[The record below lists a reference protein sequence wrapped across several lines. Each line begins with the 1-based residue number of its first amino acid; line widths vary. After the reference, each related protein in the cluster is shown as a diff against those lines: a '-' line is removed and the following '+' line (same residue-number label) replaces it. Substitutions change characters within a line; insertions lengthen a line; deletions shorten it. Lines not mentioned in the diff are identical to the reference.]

1 MAEKGGSLPSFEE
14 LELIRAEGGVPV
26 RRFCAR
32 LGIPAST
39 WYHWRAWQYRGH
51 TVRRWPAPVV
61 DSIEAAAAEQAHR
74 WSAWG
79 HRKIW
84 AMLRADGVRVSRSS
98 VLRALA
104 RRNLLLPA
112 RYQAERRA
120 LAAARRA
127 LFVAAPTRRNRV
139 WQTDFTEVETSAG
152 GTWRIAPVVDYAT
165 KACLAVPVSGTTA
178 ARDAIN
184 AVKAAIAEAERLLGH
199 SLLEDCLDPA
209 TGEIVPLTI
218 VTDNG
223 PAYKS
228 TDFLAFIRSRP
239 ELAHVRTR
247 HHAPETN
254 GVVERFNGS
263 LKYEHLYRLE
273 IADAIALTEEAE
285 AYRTLYNTIRPH
297 ESLAFATPLSCY
309 LTEPAPSN
317 LSRPESV
324 QDS

>member
-1 MAEKGGSLPSFEE
+1 MAKKGGALPSYEE
-14 LELIRAEGGVPV
+14 LERLRSEGGVPV
-26 RRFCAR
+26 RRFLAR

-39 WYHWRAWQYRGH
+39 WYHWRAAHLRGRPA
-51 TVRRWPAPVV
+51 RRWPAPVV
-61 DSIEAAAAEQAHR
+61 DAIEEAAAEQAHR

-104 RRNLLLPA
+104 RRDLLLPV
-112 RYQAERRA
+112 RYQAERRQ
-120 LAAARRA
+120 LAVARRA

-139 WQTDFTEVETSAG
+139 WQTDFTEYETSRG
-152 GTWRIAPVVDYAT
+152 GTWRLSPVVDYAT
-165 KACLAVPVSGTTA
+165 RLCLAAPVSGTTG
-178 ARDAIN
+178 ARDAIG
-184 AVKAAIAEAERLLGH
+184 AVEAAIGAAERLLGH
-199 SLLEDCLDPA
+199 SLLEDCADPE
-209 TGEIVPLTI
+209 TGELHPLTI

-228 TDFLAFIRSRP
+228 TDFLRFIRSRP

-254 GVVERFNGS
+254 GVVERFNQTI
-263 LKYEHLYRLE
+263 KYEHLYRLE
-273 IADAIALTEEAE
+273 IPDAAGLMDEAADFVAV
-285 AYRTLYNTIRPH
+285 YNAVRPH
-297 ESLAFATPLSCY
+297 ESLGFATPLSAC
-309 LTEPAPSN
+309 LAHPVPHLSEPG
-317 LSRPESV
+317 SV